1 LRSTRVVTLVTLALL
16 CVFTLTASVS
26 VARMLPSRLAAMK
39 IPTAAP
45 GTTRTV
51 TSVLQ
56 AASSDT
62 EVPTSAG
69 LSGALQSAL
78 DGSVSAA
85 DAEIMVAN
93 GSTGKVLYD
102 DKGATEAAPASTTKL
117 LTATAA
123 LAALGADARFVTKVV
138 STGSGI
144 VLVGGG
150 DPDLAV
156 NSYPSSDYPQPATLA
171 DLARKTA
178 AVLKKEGKTT
188 IPLSYDTSL
197 YSGALYAPGWTSSDV
212 TSGNVTPIVSL
223 EVDQGRLTA
232 SGAPEDSDDATN
244 FRARTTNPAGMAY
257 QEFAQLLSDDG
268 IKASVADSSVTA
280 PASAA
285 TIASVS
291 SPTVAQLVQQMLTE
305 SNNVIAENLGRHVAI
320 ATGRPATFAGA
331 AAGVEAELRH
341 LGVTGGVKLYDTSGL
356 SPNDGVAPAALIQTL
371 YAAMTEAGLRSVTT
385 GLPVAGF
392 DGTLSPGE
400 SIFGAISGTARGVV
414 RAKTGNLDTV
424 ATLAGI
430 VTTQDG
436 HVLIFAIMTGG
447 YPAGDL
453 QSAANGIDAAAESL
467 ARCGCR
473 LRRGLSM

>member
-320 ATGRPATFAGA
+320 ATGRWCRRA
-331 AAGVEAELRH
+331 
-341 LGVTGGVKLYDTSGL
+341 
-356 SPNDGVAPAALIQTL
+356 SP
-371 YAAMTEAGLRSVTT
+371 
-385 GLPVAGF
+385 
-392 DGTLSPGE
+392 
-400 SIFGAISGTARGVV
+400 
-414 RAKTGNLDTV
+414 
-424 ATLAGI
+424 
-430 VTTQDG
+430 
-436 HVLIFAIMTGG
+436 
-447 YPAGDL
+447 
-453 QSAANGIDAAAESL
+453 
-467 ARCGCR
+467 
-473 LRRGLSM
+473 RR